1 MKISKWSFAGIML
14 IPFIMGCIIGYN
26 VQGIY
31 KYKEMQKISK
41 VPSSAQSTAAQKP
54 SKQSATEGQRGRVPI
69 EVKAA
74 AFNNSSS
81 ALIAFYKDPETSR
94 IFRYR
99 DLRDFGNKNALFFKY
114 EGNMAPAEKK
124 ELLELLADKS
134 YGILQASAYIFTDP
148 IAMDVTAKQYESEF
162 TERVKALL
170 GEEAAARYFDYEANA
185 TPWKLLDKF
194 TGNLDYDCPSLS
206 TEQNTAILAI
216 LREKKITDIV
226 DAKAEIA
233 GQLTPDQ
240 IPYYEAYLENEI
252 MVRRV
257 RELDREVASKY
268 LTQTGGV
275 PSKPRK

>member
-1 MKISKWSFAGIML
+1 MKISKRSFAGIML

-31 KYKEMQKISK
+31 KYKETQEISK
-41 VPSSAQSTAAQKP
+41 VPSTVQSTAAQKP
-54 SKQSATEGQRGRVPI
+54 SKQSATEGQRNRVPN
-69 EVKAA
+69 EVKVA

-94 IFRYR
+94 IFRSR

-114 EGNMAPAEKK
+114 ESNMTPAEKR

-134 YGILQASAYIFTDP
+134 YGKLQASAYIFTDP

-170 GEEAAARYFDYEANA
+170 GEEVAAKYFDYEANA
-185 TPWKLLDKF
+185 SPWRLLDKF
-194 TGNLDYDCPSLS
+194 ADNLDYDCPPLS
-206 TEQNTAILAI
+206 TGQNNAILAI
-216 LREKKITDIV
+216 LREKKITDILG
-226 DAKAEIA
+226 AKAEIA
-233 GQLTPDQ
+233 DQLTPDQ

-252 MVRRV
+252 MVRRA

-268 LTQTGGV
+268 LKQTGGV
-275 PSKPRK
+275 PPKSRK